1 MCLSELVLSFLCW
14 LDSKREARQC
24 TRTKTI
30 YREVLREVS
39 LYLHLC
45 LALASAQARAGS
57 SELDVELAERAPHR
71 FGSLRRAPQIPQ
83 AKWGKMC
90 VPPGKVGTLL
100 SPRQRGHA
108 TKVAPGNGADPEEMR
123 LKIFAKS
130 IAFCEWSPSR
140 VLRLPRTSVSH
151 GAIL

>member
-14 LDSKREARQC
+14 LDSKREACQC

-71 FGSLRRAPQIPQ
+71 FGSLRRAPRIPQ

-108 TKVAPGNGADPEEMR
+108 TKVAPGKWGR
-123 LKIFAKS
+123 ISQKKWI
-130 IAFCEWSPSR
+130 
-140 VLRLPRTSVSH
+140 
-151 GAIL
+151 

>member
-1 MCLSELVLSFLCW
+1 MRPEAVQSVGVRSAGC
-14 LDSKREARQC
+14 ARQC

-71 FGSLRRAPQIPQ
+71 FGSLRRAPRIPQ

-100 SPRQRGHA
+100 SPRQSG
-108 TKVAPGNGADPEEMR
+108 
-123 LKIFAKS
+123 
-130 IAFCEWSPSR
+130 
-140 VLRLPRTSVSH
+140 PRQMGEISQKKW
-151 GAIL
+151 I